1 MTKKICGGHWE
12 QIGAETSKKWKRK
25 RKAKYDLV
33 EKIQNQNGVIFF
45 ENRSS
50 VVNWISTI
58 LDRYYT
64 CKYSLN
70 NHSMHIFVL
79 KCCLV

>member
-1 MTKKICGGHWE
+1 MP
-12 QIGAETSKKWKRK
+12 SKKWKRN
-25 RKAKYDLV
+25 RKEKYDLV

-64 CKYSLN
+64 CKYSLTILCI
-70 NHSMHIFVL
+70 S
-79 KCCLV
+79 